1 MEIAKLV
8 LEYVKALAWPLTIIL
23 LSLSFRSEI
32 KRLLARLR
40 KAVLPGGLSVDLQE
54 EVREVKQLSERVE
67 SAPPVEDRRKKPG
80 IPLTEANARMM
91 KLGLAPM
98 LSGLDVAYYRS
109 MAETDPVLALAGL
122 RIDLETMMRNVAIG
136 FKVQSAPS
144 GPIPRLLARLR
155 EAGAITP
162 DQMELAQKIFSVCNQ
177 AMHGRFV
184 SREEAEEVI
193 KAAEVLFREYLAWLS
208 WGFDDDWKPS
218 QT

>member
-1 MEIAKLV
+1 MDIAKLV
-8 LEYVKALAWPLTIIL
+8 LEYVKALAWPLTVIA

-40 KAVLPGGLSVDLQE
+40 KAVLPGGVSFDLQE
-54 EVREVKQLSERVE
+54 EVREVKELSEKVE
-67 SAPPVEDRRKKPG
+67 SAPTERRKKPG

-98 LSGLDVAYYRS
+98 LSGLDIGYYRS
-109 MAETDPVLALAGL
+109 MAETDPVLSLAGL

-136 FKVQSAPS
+136 FKLQFAPS
-144 GPIPRLLARLR
+144 WPVSRVLARLR

-162 DQMELAQKIFSVCNQ
+162 DQMQLAQKIFSVCNQ
-177 AMHGRFV
+177 AVHGRFV
-184 SREEAEEVI
+184 SREEAEDVI
-193 KAAEVLFREYLAWLS
+193 KAAEVLFRQYLAWLS

-218 QT
+218 DSG

>member
-8 LEYVKALAWPLTIIL
+8 LEYVKALAWPLTVIA

-40 KAVLPGGLSVDLQE
+40 KAALPGGVSVDLGE
-54 EVREVKQLSERVE
+54 EVREVRQLSEKVE
-67 SAPPVEDRRKKPG
+67 SAPTEERKKKPG

-98 LSGLDVAYYRS
+98 LSGLDIAYYRS
-109 MAETDPVLALAGL
+109 MAQTDPVLALAGL

-136 FKVQSAPS
+136 FKLQSTSA

-155 EAGAITP
+155 
-162 DQMELAQKIFSVCNQ
+162 
-177 AMHGRFV
+177 
-184 SREEAEEVI
+184 
-193 KAAEVLFREYLAWLS
+193 
-208 WGFDDDWKPS
+208 
-218 QT
+218 

>member
-1 MEIAKLV
+1 
-8 LEYVKALAWPLTIIL
+8 
-23 LSLSFRSEI
+23 
-32 KRLLARLR
+32 
-40 KAVLPGGLSVDLQE
+40 
-54 EVREVKQLSERVE
+54 
-67 SAPPVEDRRKKPG
+67 
-80 IPLTEANARMM
+80 
-91 KLGLAPM
+91 M

-162 DQMELAQKIFSVCNQ
+162 DQMELARKIFSVCNQ